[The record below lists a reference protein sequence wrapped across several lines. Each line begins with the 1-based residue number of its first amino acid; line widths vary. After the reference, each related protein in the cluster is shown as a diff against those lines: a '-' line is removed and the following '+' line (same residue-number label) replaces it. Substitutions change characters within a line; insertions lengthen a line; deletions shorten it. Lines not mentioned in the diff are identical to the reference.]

1 MWFPKTISGPAMFAF
16 GVNPD
21 AVSFTVPLIAAAVG
35 LTIND
40 PNSNG
45 LKSPAG
51 IALIKVSRVPPA
63 SKSGITPKSKVP
75 VNTWEPAEVVAVTSK
90 KTGPGET
97 VLAIANFKLVLA
109 FPP

>member
-1 MWFPKTISGPAMFAF
+1 MIEGPLMLAF

-21 AVSFTVPLIAAAVG
+21 AVIFTVPLIAAAVG
-35 LTIND
+35 LTIIE
-40 PNSNG
+40 PKSNG

-75 VNTWEPAEVVAVTSK
+75 VNTWEPADDVAVTSK
-90 KTGPGET
+90 KTGPGDT
-97 VLAIANFKLVLA
+97 VSAIVNCKLVLA